1 VYGGRHP
8 RGNVRL
14 RALQAEGLT
23 ATKKDCGVA
32 DAFTTY
38 TMPFTDPLNM
48 SSVKDHITKPH

>member
-1 VYGGRHP
+1 MIPVSLLP
-8 RGNVRL
+8 MKIIADL
-14 RALQAEGLT
+14 AIA
-23 ATKKDCGVA
+23 AKDCGVA